1 MVVGWCRGKN
11 AGEGSVRN
19 GTRLALRWLRGQG
32 FWVSPATL
40 RLTLWVVILAAR
52 IVCCFLMSYPCK
64 DYWASSNKL
73 ELALALVRQFS
84 IVVRLKASGKK
95 MPSLGL
101 LAASGVVGG

>member
-1 MVVGWCRGKN
+1 
-11 AGEGSVRN
+11 
-19 GTRLALRWLRGQG
+19 
-32 FWVSPATL
+32 
-40 RLTLWVVILAAR
+40 
-52 IVCCFLMSYPCK
+52 MSYPCK